1 LQIDATQ
8 YAFTHRRPFP
18 CTSEPY
24 NDLFNSQY
32 LVFDIGYWL
41 LAIEQ
46 IVEEIKLLEIILA
59 IVMQFTS
66 NNLRLVGEPITF
78 LSCISSII
86 PTPQHTGLI

>member
-1 LQIDATQ
+1 MPHS
-8 YAFTHRRPFP
+8 THSPIG
-18 CTSEPY
+18 
-24 NDLFNSQY
+24 DLSPARLNPITICSIANIWY
-32 LVFDIGYWL
+32 SI